1 MTKDSSSDSDG
12 SIDDKSDVK
21 KENMISC
28 WQCPLCPM
36 VYKRRFHFDKHVEAI
51 HNLQPDEGAEKRNGF
66 LWWQVLHHLF
76 PGRSEMRRNVQPNM
90 GKVGTS
96 IARWC
101 HTG

>member
-1 MTKDSSSDSDG
+1 MTKDSCSDSDG

-51 HNLQPDEGAEKRNGF
+51 HNLQPDEGAENLSILLPNAGWF
-66 LWWQVLHHLF
+66 YLF
-76 PGRSEMRRNVQPNM
+76 FFSE
-90 GKVGTS
+90 
-96 IARWC
+96 
-101 HTG
+101 